1 MHFSKEIFADP
12 VTKNIIANFFKI
24 FVIFVSQVLLVP
36 VYLKY
41 WGVEIYADWLI
52 LTAIV
57 GFFTM
62 SDAGLNNATN
72 NLFCIKYSQQEYR
85 FCKSLI
91 TNNIIIVFGI
101 FLGVMLILFL
111 LELCFNIKHLLSIK
125 SFSLFETNILLL
137 LLVVQ
142 VFVHMLSMVFNS
154 IYNSS
159 HLASKATYLDNF
171 ARLGNAFV
179 IVYGIIM
186 DFTITLIVAAGVV
199 PYILCLI
206 YKIINSKKIFDYK
219 LSLKYFDFK
228 LLKDI
233 FVPSI
238 AYLSFPIGNAFLFQ
252 CFTLIINKYAGGIA
266 LVNFNTTRTM
276 ANFVRNLV
284 QSVAHGIKPEFSIA
298 YGKGDREKLWGLFRK
313 CVTLCLFLSV
323 LSAVFIEIVGEPIY
337 NIWTSNK
344 INFDRLLVTI
354 FLLITIV
361 NSIWESSSIVM
372 TATNRYTK
380 LGIVYLSSTAISAI
394 ISYMAGWGGANI
406 YFMASSIIIS
416 DVLMSAYSISTSSKI
431 LSKSL

>member
-159 HLASKATYLDNF
+159 
-171 ARLGNAFV
+171 
-179 IVYGIIM
+179 
-186 DFTITLIVAAGVV
+186 
-199 PYILCLI
+199 
-206 YKIINSKKIFDYK
+206 
-219 LSLKYFDFK
+219 
-228 LLKDI
+228 
-233 FVPSI
+233 
-238 AYLSFPIGNAFLFQ
+238 
-252 CFTLIINKYAGGIA
+252 
-266 LVNFNTTRTM
+266 
-276 ANFVRNLV
+276 
-284 QSVAHGIKPEFSIA
+284 
-298 YGKGDREKLWGLFRK
+298 
-313 CVTLCLFLSV
+313 
-323 LSAVFIEIVGEPIY
+323 
-337 NIWTSNK
+337 
-344 INFDRLLVTI
+344 
-354 FLLITIV
+354 
-361 NSIWESSSIVM
+361 
-372 TATNRYTK
+372 
-380 LGIVYLSSTAISAI
+380 
-394 ISYMAGWGGANI
+394 
-406 YFMASSIIIS
+406 
-416 DVLMSAYSISTSSKI
+416 
-431 LSKSL
+431 